1 MTFASL
7 ALYYHMKKRLMNIK
21 KRNKLIENV
30 RFFLQTDSTTTTRG
44 LLYQLRS
51 SLRSAKY
58 VEDLKPEE
66 IRALSFLGKW
76 RYERLIDESSGMEG
90 LTKSRKIMDATCWK
104 QHYVSLEN
112 MLKKRGQLFSHPQA
126 GK

>member
-1 MTFASL
+1 
-7 ALYYHMKKRLMNIK
+7 MKKRLMDIK
-21 KRNKLIENV
+21 KRKKLMENV
-30 RFFLQTDSTTTTRG
+30 TFFLQTDSTTTTKG
-44 LLYQLRS
+44 LLRQLKS
-51 SLRSAKY
+51 SLRSIKY
-58 VEDLKPEE
+58 IEDLKPEE

-90 LTKSRKIMDATCWK
+90 ISKSKKIMTATCWK

-112 MLKKRGQLFSHPQA
+112 MLKKRGQLFSHPQT